1 MVIGTDNIEI
11 QNTGT
16 IVPAS
21 AANLAVTELM
31 YNPAAPTAG
40 EISAGFTSE
49 SFFEY
54 IEVMNIGTDTID
66 LTGVNFVLGITF
78 TFPSL
83 MTLPPNERAVVARNE
98 AGFLARHPGAA
109 SSLVAGEY
117 GIGDTNK
124 LENGGEPIILTAADD
139 SVIRSFTYDDV
150 FPWPESPDGFG
161 PSLVL
166 IAPESDPDHDLAAN
180 WRPSIMSG
188 GAPGASDASA
198 GFTGDPHADLDG
210 NGQEDFLDYGLA
222 GSSPPMTV
230 VLDQVGG
237 TATMT
242 FLRNLAA
249 DDVIFE
255 FVTSTDLSLWTPG
268 GAIRIASFD
277 HGDGTAT
284 ETWQA
289 VLPLGVED
297 TWFIRLKLTGR

>member
-31 YNPAAPTAG
+31 YNPADPTAG
-40 EISAGFTSE
+40 EILAGFTSA

-54 IEVMNIGTDTID
+54 IEVMNIGAVPVD
-66 LTGVNFVLGITF
+66 LTGVNFVQGITF
-78 TFPSL
+78 AFPSL
-83 MTLPPNERAVVARNE
+83 TLQPNERAVVARNRD
-98 AGFLARHPGAA
+98 GFLERNPGAA
-109 SSLVAGEY
+109 SSLVDGEY
-117 GIGDTNK
+117 GIGDSNK
-124 LENGGEPIILTAADD
+124 LSNGGELIVLNAADG
-139 SVIRSFTYDDV
+139 SEIRSFTYDDV

-188 GAPGASDASA
+188 GAPGASDASG

-210 NGQEDFLDYGLA
+210 NGQGDFLDYGLA

-230 VLDQVGG
+230 VTDLVAG

-249 DDVIFE
+249 DDVIFD
-255 FVTSTDLSLWTPG
+255 FVTSTDLTLWTPG